1 MLRSVFFSVAFMAVA
16 AYAATTYLAG
26 HFTGS
31 QQASLGSTSPLSQF
45 LPSPPPP
52 ASVSH
57 GFGEMQ
63 IPPDASGNY
72 LVDAEIEGHPIRMM
86 VDTGATYV
94 SLTNEDASAIGLRPA
109 PADYR
114 YRTMTA
120 NGVGVAAKVQI
131 GTLRLGEMEFYNV
144 EAFVMP
150 QGALGTSLLGM
161 SALSQLAKV
170 EISGGRLVL
179 RQQ

>member
-1 MLRSVFFSVAFMAVA
+1 MFRSVFFSVAALA
-16 AYAATTYLAG
+16 IASYAASSYLAG
-26 HFTGS
+26 HFNGS
-31 QQASLGSTSPLSQF
+31 PQQASLDT
-45 LPSPPPP
+45 PSPSPQPVAPMPP
-52 ASVSH
+52 ATH

-109 PADYR
+109 PVDYR

-120 NGVGVAAKVQI
+120 NGTGVAAKVRI
-131 GTLRLGEMEFYNV
+131 GTLRLGDMEFYNV
-144 EAFVMP
+144 NAFVMP
-150 QGALGTSLLGM
+150 EGALGTSLLGM

-179 RQQ
+179 RQ

>member
-1 MLRSVFFSVAFMAVA
+1 MFRSVFFSVAFMAIA
-16 AYAATTYLAG
+16 AYAASTYLAG
-26 HFTGS
+26 HFGASPQQTGLDT
-31 QQASLGSTSPLSQF
+31 AP
-45 LPSPPPP
+45 LPSQPIAPQPTAP
-52 ASVSH
+52 ATHS
-57 GFGEMQ
+57 FGEMQ

-94 SLTNEDASAIGLRPA
+94 SLTNEDADAIGLRPA

-120 NGVGVAAKVQI
+120 NGVGVAAKVRI
-131 GTLRLGEMEFYNV
+131 GTLRLGDMEFYNV
-144 EAFVMP
+144 DAFVMP
-150 QGALGTSLLGM
+150 EGALGTSLLGM

-179 RQQ
+179 RQ